1 MFWII
6 TTVRVAGGTQVTD
19 DIVTRLRQW
28 HTGTDLT
35 YLMFAEAAD
44 EIERLRR
51 ELQHSAL
58 QTNVMRNIA
67 TAPYGDTAEQIAD
80 LAAELAE
87 CQRQYIALKA
97 DRDRWAKW
105 GEHVFV
111 CPNKGINACRDC
123 VSPATAD
130 AMTRVDRGGRWYE

>member
-1 MFWII
+1 MSDIY
-6 TTVRVAGGTQVTD
+6 D
-19 DIVTRLRQW
+19 DILWKLRIPLPYNLAGM
-28 HTGTDLT
+28 TTTELGD
-35 YLMFAEAAD
+35 ERRKAAD
-44 EIERLRR
+44 EIERLRK

-67 TAPYGDTAEQIAD
+67 ITPYDCDGEKIAD

-87 CQRQYIALKA
+87 FQHQYLMLKK

-105 GEHVFV
+105 GEHVFT
-111 CPNKGINACRDC
+111 CPNKGINPCRDC

-130 AMTRVDRGGRWYE
+130 AMSRVDKGGAW